1 MLPFEARRST
11 MALYSNDDLER
22 LVERCRQGDA
32 DAWGQLVSRFQ
43 AMVYSIPRRH
53 GLAADDAADVFQ
65 TTFHTLYRNL
75 DRIDSALGL
84 PRWLSL
90 TAARESLRIKRI
102 SGRYASTED
111 FGIVLDEVVASEEA
125 SAEREAVSSA
135 ESESLRLAVADLAP
149 RCRELITLLYLQG
162 DVPYADVADR
172 LRMPVGSIGPTRA
185 RCLEKLRRL
194 LGRDGFFE

>member
-1 MLPFEARRST
+1 
-11 MALYSNDDLER
+11 MAQYSNDDLER

-32 DAWGQLVSRFQ
+32 DAWTHLVSRFQ
-43 AMVYSIPRRH
+43 AMVFAIPRRH
-53 GLAADDAADVFQ
+53 GLGMDDANDVFQ

-90 TAARESLRIKRI
+90 TAARESLRVKRI

-111 FGIVLDEVVASEEA
+111 FGMSLDELVASEEA
-125 SAEREAVSSA
+125 TAEREAVTAA
-135 ESESLRLAVADLAP
+135 ESESLHRAVSDLAP
-149 RCRELITLLYLQG
+149 RCRELISLLYLQG
-162 DVPYADVADR
+162 DVPYADVADQM
-172 LRMPVGSIGPTRA
+172 RMPVGSIGPTRA